1 MSAPKENPSIPS
13 AGKLGGTRGADAGNV
28 SRRAA
33 EHTPLGWLAG
43 TWLQA
48 AILSASA
55 VALRYAADTDTPDPR
70 IVEVADLLDSALWLA
85 EDATP
90 RLWGSEP

>member
-1 MSAPKENPSIPS
+1 MKPAMENPSIPPS
-13 AGKLGGTRGADAGNV
+13 LPADGTRGADAGNG
-28 SRRAA
+28 SRRDL

-55 VALRYAADTDTPDPR
+55 VVLRYAADTDTPDPR
-70 IVEVADLLDSALWLA
+70 VLEVADLLDSALWLA

-90 RLWGSEP
+90 RLWRSEP